1 METVDKHPEKRFQ
14 RSLCQL
20 SVTTCLNF
28 FINFLQR
35 KEILPSLKDFQ
46 LTGRK
51 FRDKIT
57 RQIAGIA
64 QSVEQLIRNYQTR
77 ARRIEYADVA
87 QWQSISLVMR
97 RLWVRFPP
105 SAPRRSKLYIVC
117 SDFFQKVRA
126 HSFRCS
132 SFSSRKRS
140 AGLRLDE
147 MGALDWCIFF
157 VNIVQSRQNLR
168 VTTVETVEKA
178 CHCEEAQRADVAIR
192 S

>member
-1 METVDKHPEKRFQ
+1 MKRRTSCQTGVFHSC
-14 RSLCQL
+14 RILTKAAFFWRPSPSAPASSCKSLRKIL
-20 SVTTCLNF
+20 SVIFPFPCICTRACSGRRKNF
-28 FINFLQR
+28 FQFSHRNVLTLSANCV
-35 KEILPSLKDFQ
+35 ILSYV
-46 LTGRK
+46 T
-51 FRDKIT
+51 FRFYM
-57 RQIAGIA
+57 
-64 QSVEQLIRNYQTR
+64 LIVLFRFRCTTKTNQ
-77 ARRIEYADVA
+77 EYADVA

-147 MGALDWCIFF
+147 MGLWIGTSF
-157 VNIVQSRQNLR
+157 SS
-168 VTTVETVEKA
+168 T
-178 CHCEEAQRADVAIR
+178 
-192 S
+192 

>member
-1 METVDKHPEKRFQ
+1 MCPSCVPFQ
-14 RSLCQL
+14 QKFIIYSIIFTGKSIAPLSLSGAKDGVAGWKFHL
-20 SVTTCLNF
+20 DERGVSRYNRLN
-28 FINFLQR
+28 
-35 KEILPSLKDFQ
+35 
-46 LTGRK
+46 
-51 FRDKIT
+51 
-57 RQIAGIA
+57 
-64 QSVEQLIRNYQTR
+64 Y
-77 ARRIEYADVA
+77 EYHADVA